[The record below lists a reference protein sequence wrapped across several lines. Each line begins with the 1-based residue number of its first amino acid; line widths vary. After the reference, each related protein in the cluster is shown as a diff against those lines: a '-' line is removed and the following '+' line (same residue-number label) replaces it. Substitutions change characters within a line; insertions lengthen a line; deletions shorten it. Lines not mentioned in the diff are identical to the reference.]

1 MFLPFDTTRHTQNVE
16 SQTLN
21 PELQNPQIEAFVLV
35 ASPENSVTLQADA
48 ADYYRPLLTPFEL
61 EIGRHL
67 HYDSTLIKMTTVNLL
82 DLKTYRLTPKST
94 A

>member
-67 HYDSTLIKMTTVNLL
+67 QYDSTLIK
-82 DLKTYRLTPKST
+82 
-94 A
+94 